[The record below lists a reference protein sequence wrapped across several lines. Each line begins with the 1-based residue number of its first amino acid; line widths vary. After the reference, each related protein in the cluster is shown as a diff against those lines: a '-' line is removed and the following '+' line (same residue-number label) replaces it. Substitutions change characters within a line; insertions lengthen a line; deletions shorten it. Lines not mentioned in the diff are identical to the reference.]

1 MTQPFGIARDR
12 AGRLYVSYNGDSSI
26 AVYAAGAT
34 GLATPTARIAGGN
47 TRLNGFYNP
56 SIAVDTAGRL
66 YVSIP
71 GSILVFA
78 AGATGNATPVTAIEG
93 SNTGLTNPT
102 CGAMS
107 PSIAVDTAGQ
117 VYVATRDTILVFAAG
132 ASGNAVPIAR
142 LAGSNT
148 GLLAAC
154 GIAVDVVGRIYVAN
168 YGTGA
173 PDRPLT
179 GSSVTVYAA
188 GATGNAAPVATIS
201 GPGVNG
207 AGGLALDRA
216 GRLYVA
222 NSGWGGGD
230 GFLHVYA
237 PGATGSATP
246 TATIAG
252 TSTGLA
258 RPTALAV
265 DSAGQLYVANFL
277 GHYVTVYAAGA
288 TGNAA
293 PAAMIWGI
301 TAGLDT
307 PRGIARDAQGRLYVA
322 DGYAVGGRIKI
333 YSAGAMG
340 NAAPGLNIAG
350 PNTGLYSPQA
360 IAIDAAGRLYVANGL
375 SSSSNGS
382 ITVYAPGAT
391 GDAGPTATI
400 GGSNTQLSYPTALGF
415 DHAGR
420 LYVANRGNG
429 SLTVYAPGATGNVA
443 PTATRLFAG
452 AAGIAL
458 DAADRLYVAS
468 STASGPAHIDIY
480 KLEASGTF
488 TRTDTIA
495 GPNTGLST
503 PSGAI
508 AVDAAGWL
516 YVSAWYGAILNYAPG
531 ATGNATP
538 AAIIR
543 GPSTGL
549 HSPNFMTF

>member
-34 GLATPTARIAGGN
+34 GVATPTARIAGGN
-47 TRLNGFYNP
+47 TRLNGFYNR

-93 SNTGLTNPT
+93 SNTGLKNPT

-154 GIAVDVVGRIYVAN
+154 GIAVDAVGRIYVAN

-201 GPGVNG
+201 GPGVYG
-207 AGGLALDRA
+207 PGGIALDRA

-222 NSGWGGGD
+222 NSGWTGGD
-230 GFLHVYA
+230 GFLTVYA

-322 DGYAVGGRIKI
+322 DGYGVGGRIKI

-350 PNTGLYSPQA
+350 LNTGLYSPQA

-375 SSSSNGS
+375 SGSSNGS

-420 LYVANRGNG
+420 LYVINSGTG

-468 STASGPAHIDIY
+468 STPSGAARIDIY

-495 GPNTGLST
+495 GPNTGLS
-503 PSGAI
+503 PGAI
-508 AVDAAGWL
+508 AVDPAGWL
-516 YVSAWYGAILNYAPG
+516 YVAARYDAILNYAPG

-549 HSPNFMTF
+549 HSPNFITF